1 MFGIF
6 VVVLGSLLDEATAVT
21 NKLTLKQHTLTVL
34 DNALLILVAGTIPF
48 ALIAFV
54 APQTFVFTAA
64 TLSTFSIRFI
74 LEVAVLLVSGY
85 ALLRAD
91 RSTFALLRTLTIP
104 LLLIVDL
111 MLVYPVTGP
120 QIAGALI
127 ITVALAATAFGKVS
141 QKGIVLSA
149 ASAILATATISLFK
163 IDIQH
168 NSVVAE
174 QLIMHILLIMTLIPL
189 KVALHEPLPLQVLR
203 RNREAHSTILTASIG
218 GVLGA
223 YAYALVPGTAL
234 VTAGKRGISVLF
246 ALGSGKLVF
255 HEQHFGKRLA
265 LATAVVGGIALMA
278 IPETFFTEGYQ
289 LAATFLS
296 Y

>member
-1 MFGIF
+1 MLGILI
-6 VVVLGSLLDEATAVT
+6 VVLGSLLDEATAVT
-21 NKLTLKQHTLTVL
+21 NKITLKQHTLTVL
-34 DNALLILVAGTIPF
+34 DTALLILVAGTIPF

-64 TLSTFSIRFI
+64 ALPTFSLRFLLEIAII
-74 LEVAVLLVSGY
+74 LVGGY

-104 LLLIVDL
+104 LLLIIDL

-127 ITVALAATAFGKVS
+127 ITVALAATAFGKIS
-141 QKGIVLSA
+141 RNGIFLCICSA
-149 ASAILATATISLFK
+149 VLATATISLFK

-174 QLIMHILLIMTLIPL
+174 QLVMHTLLIMAFIPL
-189 KVALHEPLPLQVLR
+189 KVALREPWPLHVLR
-203 RNREAHSTILTASIG
+203 RGREAHSTMVTAA
-218 GVLGA
+218 LGSMLGS

-246 ALGSGKLVF
+246 ALGSGKIVF

-265 LATAVVGGIALMA
+265 LGTAVITGIALMA
-278 IPETFFTEGYQ
+278 TPETFFTEGYQ